1 MGRYENVSRLPN
13 NLYTQDS
20 PLLIAAGA
28 LLKDNQTGN
37 ILAQIKFRSL
47 SNKEIKA
54 IKVHIKAFDVSG
66 VEVQGVEEYQYLDLS
81 VSRNE
86 EFGQKN
92 SYSPA
97 RCCNSLFFCSVYK
110 CYFSR

>member
-1 MGRYENVSRLPN
+1 MTEGEKNGDDMRMYPGFPN

-54 IKVHIKAFDVSG
+54 IKST
-66 VEVQGVEEYQYLDLS
+66 Y
-81 VSRNE
+81 
-86 EFGQKN
+86 
-92 SYSPA
+92 
-97 RCCNSLFFCSVYK
+97 
-110 CYFSR
+110 